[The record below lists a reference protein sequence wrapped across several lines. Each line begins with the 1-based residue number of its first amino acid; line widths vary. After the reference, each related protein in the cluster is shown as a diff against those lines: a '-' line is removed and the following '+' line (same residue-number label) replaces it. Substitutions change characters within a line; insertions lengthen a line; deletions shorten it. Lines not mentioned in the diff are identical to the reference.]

1 LSTKCK
7 IDKKTLNKNEIER
20 LYQMYIQVQNG
31 DKTALNG
38 LFKQAECKHI
48 CRADEINKEYRMS
61 HMENVLDMESMLDN
75 EKRKQEEEWAGSVYS
90 NVTFQFSCLNKML
103 NKKKKNFINKA
114 KNTGFENGKKKKN
127 NGHSKYYDGEYDVS
141 DFNELMYETVIEVF
155 NTKTDEDN
163 CLTLDGKK
171 NVKNPICDGVSLL
184 ENISYYASRKIN
196 KRVKNSYLDIY
207 DMEYWGEEIGTDFS
221 NFDKYAFET
230 FIESGRGASRLTMY
244 AEYLAWLKRNNVHKL
259 FKVNACDIHAIIDT
273 IMNNK
278 DTFLKDKPDDNE
290 IGFGMRLVTQEMLQ
304 EIINF
309 RHNINIEQGNIS
321 KDLEIIEQRML
332 DHLFYSL
339 NYRIGK
345 AEESK
350 GIYEKESE
358 RFLYELDKQAY
369 IKIFGRTSYTIYDKS
384 VNFVNGDANSNCD
397 SYFRTIKKY
406 EDLVI
411 DIISLEKKK
420 YDMVNLLSDN
430 DYDLVDDKKG
440 ALFNIAYKIIAFYQ
454 KKEDEYRRNHF
465 CGYKIN
471 GAVDW
476 KKGYWETELCNGI
489 LKIRLFSSRKIK
501 KPIQYNV
508 NKGKLMVY
516 YGCINYYFCDE
527 EKRVCYVFPKDRR
540 IISRTNRKHE
550 IFMYKVS

>member
-1 LSTKCK
+1 
-7 IDKKTLNKNEIER
+7 
-20 LYQMYIQVQNG
+20 
-31 DKTALNG
+31 
-38 LFKQAECKHI
+38 
-48 CRADEINKEYRMS
+48 
-61 HMENVLDMESMLDN
+61 
-75 EKRKQEEEWAGSVYS
+75 
-90 NVTFQFSCLNKML
+90 
-103 NKKKKNFINKA
+103 
-114 KNTGFENGKKKKN
+114 
-127 NGHSKYYDGEYDVS
+127 
-141 DFNELMYETVIEVF
+141 
-155 NTKTDEDN
+155 
-163 CLTLDGKK
+163 
-171 NVKNPICDGVSLL
+171 
-184 ENISYYASRKIN
+184 
-196 KRVKNSYLDIY
+196 
-207 DMEYWGEEIGTDFS
+207 
-221 NFDKYAFET
+221 
-230 FIESGRGASRLTMY
+230 
-244 AEYLAWLKRNNVHKL
+244 
-259 FKVNACDIHAIIDT
+259 
-273 IMNNK
+273 
-278 DTFLKDKPDDNE
+278 
-290 IGFGMRLVTQEMLQ
+290 
-304 EIINF
+304 
-309 RHNINIEQGNIS
+309 
-321 KDLEIIEQRML
+321 ML

-369 IKIFGRTSYTIYDKS
+369 IKIFGRTSYIIYDKS
-384 VNFVNGDANSNCD
+384 VNFVDGDANSNCD
-397 SYFRTIKKY
+397 SYFRSIKKY

-420 YDMVNLLSDN
+420 YDMVNILSDN

-471 GAVDW
+471 GEKKK